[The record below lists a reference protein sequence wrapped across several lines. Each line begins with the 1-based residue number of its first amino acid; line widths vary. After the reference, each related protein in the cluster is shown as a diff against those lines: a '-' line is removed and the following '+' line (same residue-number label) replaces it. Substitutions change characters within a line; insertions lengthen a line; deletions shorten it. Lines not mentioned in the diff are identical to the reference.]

1 MTLYDK
7 QRPETIQSMFGS
19 IANSYDKT
27 NAVLSFQLHRLWNRK
42 LVNAT
47 VKQAKSRSCVVADLC
62 CGTGAIT
69 LPWLRIKNAQHTA
82 YLIDFCPEMLEC
94 AKDKASTLKLAPFHT
109 IHYIKADVQELPL
122 EVATVDYATLAY
134 GIRNVE
140 SPLKCFHE
148 VFRVMKSGGTFG
160 ILELTEP
167 DNSVLRFGH
176 HLYLRLLLP
185 VFGKLFAKNGD
196 AYKYLSQSIQT
207 FVKPAELKLLLE
219 EAGFSE
225 VQVRPLSGGIAT
237 LFIATK
243 PV

>member
-1 MTLYDK
+1 MTMYDK

-19 IANSYDKT
+19 IAKSYDKT

-42 LVNAT
+42 LIQAT
-47 VKQAKSRSCVVADLC
+47 VQKAEGRSCTVADLC

-69 LPWLRIKNAQHTA
+69 FPWLKAKNAQHEA

-94 AKDKASTLKLAPFHT
+94 AKVKASALKLTPFHT
-109 IHYIKADVQELPL
+109 IHYLQADVQDLPL
-122 EVATVDYATLAY
+122 EIETADYATLAY

-140 SPLKCFHE
+140 SPIKCFHE
-148 VFRVMKSGGTFG
+148 VYRVLKAGGTFG

-167 DNSVLRFGH
+167 RNPVLRFGH
-176 HLYLRLLLP
+176 SLYLKLLLP
-185 VFGKLFAKNGD
+185 VFGKLFAKNGE
-196 AYKYLSQSIQT
+196 AYKYLSQSIQA

-243 PV
+243 P